1 MSAAAR
7 ALLQVRSYPLE
18 RYPFRAVVRA
28 ILAVPDLAD
37 THHYYPEQET
47 PASDQDSPVHAAFYA
62 EATAMSVLYRDFLRE
77 QVLPLF
83 GADLC
88 VQKVP
93 TFRVAEP
100 GGLAVSRW
108 HTDAEFGH
116 QAETVNFWVPLTLAR
131 GTATVWTETG
141 PGKGDYTPV
150 NMVPGQYL
158 EFSATTLRHG
168 NKPNITGRT
177 RVSFDFRVIPF
188 ASYQDAGSLTVSAGR
203 ALRLGDY
210 YMLLRAD
217 GTFGEAD

>member
-7 ALLQVRSYPLE
+7 A
-18 RYPFRAVVRA
+18 
-28 ILAVPDLAD
+28 
-37 THHYYPEQET
+37 
-47 PASDQDSPVHAAFYA
+47 
-62 EATAMSVLYRDFLRE
+62 
-77 QVLPLF
+77 
-83 GADLC
+83 
-88 VQKVP
+88 
-93 TFRVAEP
+93 
-100 GGLAVSRW
+100 RW

-188 ASYQDAGSLTVSAGR
+188 ASYRDSGSLTVSAGR

-210 YMLLRAD
+210 SMLLRAD